1 METQTNELQHAVN
14 GGQVATQHSTSTND
28 LIFDP
33 NAMGQM
39 MAIAECMSSGV
50 STIPRH
56 LQGNTSDC
64 MAVVMQAA
72 QWRMNPYSVAQK
84 THVVN
89 GNLGYEAQLVN
100 AVVSSSTKIEG
111 SFFYEWF
118 GPWEKVI
125 GKFKTIPGK
134 NGGKPYQ
141 APDWSPADEK
151 GCGIRVAATL
161 RGEGSPRTLELLLS
175 QAQVRNS
182 TLWASDPKQQ
192 LAYLGVKRWARL
204 YAPDVIL
211 GVYTPDEYEQEPV
224 QRERNINEAPKSSTG
239 SAAMDKAVNSA
250 QELTKAASDLVREIN
265 NAATLNTLKGVYEKI
280 KAAAQGGAI
289 NDYDRKTLKLAFDE
303 AYVNLEAIEAAE
315 AAMNEEDQ

>member
-1 METQTNELQHAVN
+1 METQSNELQHAVN
-14 GGQVATQHSTSTND
+14 GGQVATQPNTSTND

-39 MAIAECMSSGV
+39 MAIAECMASGV

-125 GKFKTIPGK
+125 GKFKTIPVS
-134 NGGKPYQ
+134 YTHL
-141 APDWSPADEK
+141 
-151 GCGIRVAATL
+151 TL
-161 RGEGSPRTLELLLS
+161 PTIYS
-175 QAQVRNS
+175 V
-182 TLWASDPKQQ
+182 
-192 LAYLGVKRWARL
+192 
-204 YAPDVIL
+204 
-211 GVYTPDEYEQEPV
+211 
-224 QRERNINEAPKSSTG
+224 
-239 SAAMDKAVNSA
+239 
-250 QELTKAASDLVREIN
+250 
-265 NAATLNTLKGVYEKI
+265 
-280 KAAAQGGAI
+280 
-289 NDYDRKTLKLAFDE
+289 
-303 AYVNLEAIEAAE
+303 
-315 AAMNEEDQ
+315 